1 MKSIHKVISFAAAAA
16 FLLIIYSLEL
26 SAREAEYSRH
36 LSNFCVNS
44 LAQDS
49 QGYLWLGTSHG
60 LNRFNGAGYMTWFA
74 GASAT
79 DLSNDDI
86 RDICSDSSRGG
97 LWIGHQCGLGYF
109 KDGIFTQNAQTVLN
123 PVARV
128 LELDDETI
136 VASGKDGL
144 VSLNK
149 SDHSYR
155 GTYSAVGA
163 SWVDNIIV
171 TRSNSEVWFTLERND
186 STFLCV
192 LSRDLKLEFE
202 DCLGKDSEATA
213 ICDNASQEVWIATGD
228 KIHCYDIRSKS
239 HIDTPM
245 AVREAVKGHKVLFI
259 RRFWGNNVLLGIQ
272 DEGLVSYNL
281 LSKSITK
288 IAEEQRL
295 HGSTW
300 KCFVD
305 KDNNIWLSDTVSKP
319 IFYAASRTY
328 THINPL
334 GDGAVIKQI
343 SHIVFDRG
351 GYMWMLVNSR
361 MLCLNPYDH
370 KIHWSSPTQG
380 GPAYRALYFDSSGR
394 LWAIAD
400 DNKLLRYSVSDGRAT
415 LEKSFICPQP
425 AFSIC
430 EDSEGKL
437 WICSIHNYM
446 TIDLKDTVKVVLGDT
461 GLPFTFAMSEP
472 HGHRVFAFTVY
483 SGMYE
488 IRPEGSVVRLSD
500 ELRNISHVT
509 SSRDGTLWLGTYN
522 DGLIHYNEK
531 TGELK
536 RIATSSGLVDSNIKS
551 IIEDSN
557 GNIWFSSNEHIAKYD
572 TASETLTVLH
582 DDRFSEGTFYDL
594 LSAAQGPDGRLYFGG
609 TGGITCVDPEAAV
622 TVTKDIPLY
631 LDYIYING
639 SYQRTD
645 ASSLRLDHEDNNLS
659 FRFGGLDFNSG
670 SLLNYSYTLQGYDKD
685 WNYGSSDI
693 NPVYTHIPAG
703 DYVFRARVR
712 TQNGEWSGN
721 EIQLPIKI
729 VPSPWS
735 SNLAKFLY
743 FLFGAAFVIGI
754 TVMLMRLKIQRER
767 LLLAERREELN
778 RQHMDFM
785 TNISHEFRSPL
796 SLIYG
801 PVRELAEAQNLGSR
815 ERFLVGTIERNAQ
828 RLKTLSEQFFSPS
841 GKSAGEEVL
850 EISENDLSLLIRSIT
865 DNYRYS
871 ALEKNIDLKLA
882 CPESLICAYDKE
894 KVTKIYANILSNAV
908 KYSLPDGHIDV
919 KLEHRE
925 GEVWLSVSDDSIG
938 IPEEKRESLFKRYER
953 LGAEGRAPS
962 AEGKG
967 IGLNYSQ
974 RLARLHGGSIDF
986 QPNVPKGSI
995 FTFHFPTQAR
1005 EQASVEGLKNEEDT
1019 MQTREGL
1026 ILIAEDN
1033 EDLRGFIG
1041 SLFKER
1047 YNVMLASDGLEA
1059 SEMLKIS
1066 IPDAIVSDV
1075 VMPRKTGV
1083 ELCDEVKGDSDL
1095 CHIPIVLL
1103 SAKMDSSGVVSSL
1116 RKGADAYIAKPFE
1129 PEQLKAT
1136 VESLI
1141 YNRKLLQNRILN
1153 LTSSKVKE
1161 AEEPDAPERLLPQAD
1176 MKFVERLHGIIDANL
1191 ENEAFSVQDLASGMN
1206 ISYSSLY
1213 AKVKTLTGSTPQGLI
1228 SAYRMN
1234 IAMQLLS
1241 AGNISVGEV
1250 AFKVGSS
1257 SPYTFSREFK
1267 KHFGFPPSKV
1277 GERQEKP

>member
-1 MKSIHKVISFAAAAA
+1 MKSIHKVISFTASVA
-16 FLLIIYSLEL
+16 LLLLCSPKLP
-26 SAREAEYSRH
+26 AREAEYSRH

-44 LAQDS
+44 LTQDI

-60 LNRFNGAGYMTWFA
+60 LNRFNGAGYMTYFS
-74 GASAT
+74 GASDT
-79 DLSNDDI
+79 DLPNDDI
-86 RDICSDSSRGG
+86 RDICPDSTRGG
-97 LWIGHQCGLGYF
+97 LWIGHQCGLTYF
-109 KDGIFTQNAQTVLN
+109 KDGIFTQTGQAVLN
-123 PVARV
+123 PVSRV

-144 VSLNK
+144 VSFNK
-149 SDHSYR
+149 SDLRYKD
-155 GTYSAVGA
+155 TYSAVGA
-163 SWVDNIIV
+163 SWVGNICV
-171 TRSNSEVWFTLERND
+171 TRSSSEIWLTLERND

-192 LSRDLKLEFE
+192 LSKDLKPTFE
-202 DCLGKDSEATA
+202 DYLGRGSEATA
-213 ICDNASQEVWIATGD
+213 ICDDASQEVWIATGD
-228 KIHCYDIRSKS
+228 RIHCYDIRSKS
-239 HIDTPM
+239 HIDTPV
-245 AVREAVKGHKVLFI
+245 AIRDAVKGHRVLFI
-259 RRFWGNNVLLGIQ
+259 NRFWDNNVLLGVQ
-272 DEGLVSYNL
+272 DEGLISYNL
-281 LSKSITK
+281 LSKSISK
-288 IAEEQRL
+288 LAEDQRL
-295 HGSTW
+295 HGQSW

-305 KDNNIWLSDTVSKP
+305 KDNNIWLSDKVSKP
-319 IFYAASRTY
+319 IFYAASRPY

-334 GDGAVIKQI
+334 GDETNIQQI
-343 SHIVFDRG
+343 SHLIFDRS
-351 GYMWMLVNSR
+351 GYIWMLVNSR

-370 KIHWSSPTQG
+370 KIHWSSPALG
-380 GPAYRALYFDSSGR
+380 GPSYRALYFDSGGR
-394 LWAIAD
+394 LWTIAD
-400 DNKLLRYSVSDGRAT
+400 DNKVLRYSISDGRAT
-415 LEKSFICPQP
+415 LEKSFDCSQP
-425 AFSIC
+425 AFSIS
-430 EDSEGKL
+430 EDTEGKM
-437 WICSIHNYM
+437 WISSTRNFI
-446 TIDLKDTVKVVLGDT
+446 TIDLGDKINVVLGDSK
-461 GLPFTFAMSEP
+461 LPFTFAMSEP
-472 HGHRVFAFTVY
+472 RGRRVFTFTVHN
-483 SGMYE
+483 GMYE
-488 IRPEGSVVRLSD
+488 IRPEGAIVRLSD
-500 ELRNISHVT
+500 ELRNISYVT

-522 DGLIHYNEK
+522 EGLIHYNEK
-531 TGELK
+531 TGELQ

-551 IIEDSN
+551 VLEDSN
-557 GNIWFSSNEHIAKYD
+557 GNIWFSSSEHIAKYD
-572 TASETLTVLH
+572 THSEALTIIH

-594 LSAAQGPDGRLYFGG
+594 VSATQGPDGRLYFGG
-609 TGGITCVDPEAAV
+609 TGGITCVDPEVAV
-622 TVTKDIPLY
+622 SETKDIPLY

-645 ASSLRLDHEDNNLS
+645 VSSLKLDHEDNNLS

-670 SLLNYSYTLQGYDKD
+670 SLLNYSYMLQGYDKG

-693 NPVYTHIPAG
+693 HPVYTHIPAG

-721 EIQLPIKI
+721 EIHLPIKI

-735 SNLAKFLY
+735 SNLAIFLY
-743 FLFGAAFVIGI
+743 FIFGVAFIIGI

-767 LLLAERREELN
+767 LVLADRREELN
-778 RQHMDFM
+778 RQHLDFM

-801 PVRELAEAQNLGSR
+801 PVRELSEDQTLGSK
-815 ERFLVGTIERNAQ
+815 EHFLVGTIERNAQ

-841 GKSAGEEVL
+841 GKSTGEEVL

-871 ALEKNIDLKLA
+871 ALEKNIDLKLS
-882 CPESLICAYDKE
+882 CPESLICQYDKE
-894 KVTKIYANILSNAV
+894 KVTKIYANLLSNAV

-953 LGAEGRAPS
+953 LGAEVSVPS

-974 RLARLHGGSIDF
+974 RLAHLHGGSIDF
-986 QPNVPKGSI
+986 RPNEPKGSI
-995 FTFHFPTQAR
+995 FTFHFPAKAR
-1005 EQASVEGLKNEEDT
+1005 EQASLERPENEEDT
-1019 MQTREGL
+1019 AQTREGL
-1026 ILIAEDN
+1026 ILITEDN

-1041 SLFKER
+1041 SLFSQR

-1083 ELCDEVKGDSDL
+1083 ELCDEIKRDSDL

-1103 SAKMDSSGVVSSL
+1103 SAKMDISSVVSSL

-1129 PEQLKAT
+1129 PEQLRAT

-1161 AEEPDAPERLLPQAD
+1161 TENTNSPECLLPQAD
-1176 MKFVERLHGIIDANL
+1176 MKFVERLHGIIDENL

-1213 AKVKTLTGSTPQGLI
+1213 AKVKTLTGTTPQGLI
-1228 SAYRMN
+1228 STYRMN

-1241 AGNISVGEV
+1241 AGDATVGEV
-1250 AFKVGSS
+1250 AFKVGAS

-1277 GERQEKP
+1277 GERS